1 MGKAVLI
8 VTLGLSIIIGIL
20 IVNLNANSTRG
31 LQTSVDS
38 YSEMQ
43 SRLIANSG
51 VEIYL
56 EKLRRDKSLTGN
68 FIGNSLMGGS
78 YDVYI
83 SGPDSNLTIKSVG
96 HFNGNDHTCIVTAKR
111 SPISIPNITSSIY
124 VSTADL
130 GLNLSGNMYINGN
143 DHNLDGSAGP
153 SPSLPGIGVNSPTD
167 SAYIINNIKPN
178 ISNSILGAGVSPS
191 VSTVSSNT
199 DWSSVTQN
207 FIFAADTTISTGTYS
222 SGTTLGTAS
231 NPKITYANGNVNFS
245 GTGSGYGIM
254 VVNGN
259 LSMSGNFSFT
269 GIVIVY
275 GQSEITTNS
284 TGNSGILGATIFV
297 GQSVDFKATGNSSFF
312 YSSQS
317 IDSAKTNLKSSRFQ
331 IVKWWE

>member
-38 YSEMQ
+38 YREMQ

-56 EKLRRDKSLTGN
+56 EKLRRNKSLTGN

-83 SGPDSNLTIKSVG
+83 SGPDSNLTVRSVG
-96 HFNGNDHTCIVTAKR
+96 HFNGNDHTCIVTARR
-111 SPISIPNITSSIY
+111 SPISIPNITSAIY

-130 GLNLSGNMYINGN
+130 GLHLSGNMYINGN
-143 DHNLDGSAGP
+143 DHNLDLSAGP

-167 SAYIINNIKPN
+167 SAYIINDIRPN
-178 ISNSILGAGVSPS
+178 ISNSILGLGGSPS
-191 VSTVSSNT
+191 VNTVNGNT
-199 DWSSVTQN
+199 DWMSVTQN
-207 FIFAADTTISTGTYS
+207 FIFAADTTITSGTYS

-231 NPKITYANGNVNFS
+231 NPKITYANGNVGFS
-245 GTGSGYGIM
+245 GSASGYGIM

-275 GQSEITTNS
+275 GQSEIITNS

-317 IDSAKTNLKSSRFQ
+317 INNAKANLKSSRFQ
-331 IVKWWE
+331 VIKWWE

>member
-56 EKLRRDKSLTGN
+56 EKLRRNKSLTGN

-83 SGPDSNLTIKSVG
+83 SGPDSNLTVRSVG

-111 SPISIPNITSSIY
+111 SPISIPNITSAIY

-130 GLNLSGNMYINGN
+130 GLHLSGNMYIDGT
-143 DHNLDGSAGP
+143 DHSAEPG
-153 SPSLPGIGVNSPTD
+153 PSLPGIGVNSPTD

-178 ISNSILGAGVSPS
+178 ISNSILGLGGYPS

-222 SGTTLGTAS
+222 SGTLGTAS

-275 GQSEITTNS
+275 GQDSISTNS
-284 TGNSGILGATIFV
+284 QGSSGILGATIFV
-297 GQSVDFKATGNSSFF
+297 GQSVNFKATGESSFY
-312 YSSQS
+312 YSSQA
-317 IDSAKTNLKSSRFQ
+317 INNAKTNLKSSRFQ